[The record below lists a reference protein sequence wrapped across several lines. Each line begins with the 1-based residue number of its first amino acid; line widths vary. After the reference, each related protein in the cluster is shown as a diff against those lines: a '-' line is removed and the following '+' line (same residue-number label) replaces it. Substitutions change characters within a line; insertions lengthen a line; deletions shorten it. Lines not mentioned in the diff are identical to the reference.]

1 MRKVG
6 SGVYE
11 VSLPR
16 RGVPVNAFLIAG
28 DSLVLVDTGVPGRWP
43 HLVDAI
49 RESGRDPAE
58 IRQVGITHHHIDHIG
73 SLAAVVEQT
82 GAEVYAH
89 SRAAPILDGTLAP
102 PAKAG
107 RSWSSRMRISL
118 SGRIGWTQAA
128 PAKVDHE
135 VGDGAEMAGTGLTV
149 IHTPGH
155 TAGHLAFLHSA
166 SGVLFVGDAAAN
178 VLGRLSGPIGNH
190 DEDSSAMV
198 ASVVKLAQVE
208 FDTACF
214 GHGRSI
220 AKGARRRLADLAERL
235 SG

>member
-1 MRKVG
+1 MRKVAT
-6 SGVYE
+6 GVYE

-16 RGVPVNAFLIAG
+16 RGVPVNAFMIAG
-28 DSLVLVDTGVPGRWP
+28 DSLVLLDTGVPGRWR
-43 HLVDAI
+43 HLADAI
-49 RESGRDPAE
+49 RETGRNPAE
-58 IRQVGITHHHIDHIG
+58 IRQVGITHHHIDHVG

-82 GAEVYAH
+82 GAAVFAH
-89 SRAAPILDGTLAP
+89 PREAPILNGTVAP
-102 PAKAG
+102 PVKVG
-107 RSWSSRMRISL
+107 RSLSSRVRIAL

-128 PAKVDHE
+128 PAKVDRE
-135 VGDGAEMAGTGLTV
+135 VEDGAEMAGTGLTV

-155 TAGHLAFLHSA
+155 TAGHLAFFHSA

-178 VLGRLSGPIGNH
+178 VFGRLSGPIGNH

-198 ASVVKLAQVE
+198 ASLVRLAHVD

-214 GHGRSI
+214 GHGRTI
-220 AKGARRRLADLAERL
+220 HTGARRRLAELAERL